1 MICKLFFLLSRRA
14 HGGDRDFLLIGTVLD
29 ATCFAL
35 PVFQLAA
42 RRKAHCLF
50 VVAFHS
56 WSCSCF
62 RRVAAS
68 VQSFD
73 MCVLREVGH
82 CQCRDFFMVVGQL
95 GSRFT
100 WVLKGVFLK
109 ALCSFQH
116 ITF

>member
-1 MICKLFFLLSRRA
+1 M
-14 HGGDRDFLLIGTVLD
+14 LIGTVFD
-29 ATCFAL
+29 AMCFAR

-82 CQCRDFFMVVGQL
+82 CRDFFMAVGQL
-95 GSRFT
+95 GSRFA
-100 WVLKGVFLK
+100 WVLEGVFLK
-109 ALCSFQH
+109 ALRSFQH